1 MIIWPGPQD
10 PNSPRLGPWGLKGVT
25 TQVLHH
31 LNKNTNIYFYKHF
44 KRQSKKGGGVG
55 KERAQSHGSAPES
68 SASCNHFKMRATAE
82 RTH

>member
-31 LNKNTNIYFYKHF
+31 LNKNTNIYFLQAFQKA
-44 KRQSKKGGGVG
+44 K
-55 KERAQSHGSAPES
+55 
-68 SASCNHFKMRATAE
+68 
-82 RTH
+82 